1 RTTRA
6 APASATD
13 PSKAARLGR
22 YEVRRLTLDGGF
34 ARFSNHSP
42 IPERKNS
49 LMSANINELLGTT
62 QVGDPQGAGD
72 LQVFGLHWQAVP
84 GPLYAT
90 LEEAIAAKVLEITEI
105 SEGGSVPLLRAV
117 NSSDRM
123 VFLMAGEQLVGAKQ
137 NRVLNASIMVPPQ
150 STLSIPVSCVEAGRW
165 RYRTPKFAGS
175 DTMSHGLLRKLMAFG
190 IHKSY
195 RREGTPT
202 SDQSEVWA
210 EVSRKL
216 HGMGAN
222 SPSSE
227 LHQ

>member
-1 RTTRA
+1 
-6 APASATD
+6 
-13 PSKAARLGR
+13 
-22 YEVRRLTLDGGF
+22 
-34 ARFSNHSP
+34 
-42 IPERKNS
+42 
-49 LMSANINELLGTT
+49 
-62 QVGDPQGAGD
+62 
-72 LQVFGLHWQAVP
+72 
-84 GPLYAT
+84 
-90 LEEAIAAKVLEITEI
+90 
-105 SEGGSVPLLRAV
+105 

-190 IHKSY
+190 IDKSY

-227 LHQ
+227 LHQAYADYAPRLHDLLCKLHVPADCTGVAFAVGGRIAGA